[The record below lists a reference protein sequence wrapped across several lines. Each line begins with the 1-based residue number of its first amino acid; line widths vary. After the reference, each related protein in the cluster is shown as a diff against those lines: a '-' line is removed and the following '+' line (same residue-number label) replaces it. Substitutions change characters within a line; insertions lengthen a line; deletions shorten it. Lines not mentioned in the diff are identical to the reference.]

1 MEPYPHP
8 RLSSYKRGMKKFV
21 FAAMILSCGPA
32 MAAHQ
37 DWVVRHQPDRFI
49 DRVMMEAWA
58 DSDKGSSRMA
68 LYCDTENGF
77 RVMFLPNRALMPE
90 GPAQLTLTIDGA
102 KPLTMAGDAFG
113 EETTDVVTLHDS
125 DRIQT
130 ALSNARHVAVGFRN
144 SAGQPAGDEAFTF
157 GDLTAQRPTLMKVC
171 PLTGTR
177 SAR

>member
-1 MEPYPHP
+1 MW
-8 RLSSYKRGMKKFV
+8 KTAFV
-21 FAAMILSCGPA
+21 TAILLCGTAQA

-58 DSDKGSSRMA
+58 DSDKGSARMA

-77 RVMFLPNRALMPE
+77 RVMFLPNRALMSE
-90 GPAQLTLTIDGA
+90 GPAQLTLAIDGA
-102 KPLTMAGDAFG
+102 KPIVMKGDAFG
-113 EETTDVVTLHDS
+113 EETTDVVTLHNS

-144 SAGQPAGDEAFTF
+144 SAGQPTADEAFTF
-157 GDLTAQRPTLMKVC
+157 GDLTAQRLTLMKVC
-171 PLTGTR
+171 PVR
-177 SAR
+177 

>member
-1 MEPYPHP
+1 
-8 RLSSYKRGMKKFV
+8 MKH
-21 FAAMILSCGPA
+21 FAAALLLTSTPA
-32 MAAHQ
+32 LAAHQ
-37 DWVVRHQPDRFI
+37 DWQVRHQPDRFM

-90 GPAQLTLTIDGA
+90 GPAQLTLAIDGA
-102 KPLTMAGDAFG
+102 KPIVMKGDAFG
-113 EETTDVVTLHDS
+113 EETTDVVTLHNS

-130 ALSNARHVAVGFRN
+130 ALANARHVAVGFRN
-144 SAGQPAGDEAFTF
+144 GAGQLTADEAFTF

-171 PLTGTR
+171 PVTGAR
-177 SAR
+177 STP